1 MTVNHLVIVEYLI
14 LFFCGLPIMLLLGM
28 IMFGSWKGL
37 FEALR
42 FLVVPDIV
50 SLLRGEYFEDQLAT
64 IKLIAFVL
72 FYAGGLFVA
81 HRLYFPN

>member
-1 MTVNHLVIVEYLI
+1 MAANHLVVIEYLI

-28 IMFGSWKGL
+28 IMFGSWKSL
-37 FEALR
+37 FDALR

-64 IKLIAFVL
+64 IKLIAFL
-72 FYAGGLFVA
+72 FFCAGGLFIA
-81 HRLYFPN
+81 HRLYFPS

>member
-1 MTVNHLVIVEYLI
+1 MAANHLVIIEYLI

-28 IMFGSWKGL
+28 IMFGSWRGL

-50 SLLRGEYFEDQLAT
+50 SLFRGEYFEDQLAT
-64 IKLIAFVL
+64 VKLVAFVL
-72 FYAGGLFVA
+72 IYAGGLFFA
-81 HRLYFPN
+81 HHLYFPS